1 MTWILFIFQYE
12 KLVLKNGK
20 IIKEE
25 YVTEGRKVPLKE
37 IREKMLLKQDPYLRK
52 HDDEWYEK
60 LSENQLKKKLSEL
73 NELTDGNM
81 SVSGLRENLKTL
93 QTTRNL
99 LVWLDNSTVANHGY
113 MVCLITCLYDSAV
126 FMTNKEVKEKTG
138 KDVSVQK
145 LIEQPEVHFIARC
158 SSSDQEQLLTVIQ
171 DLNVF

>member
-1 MTWILFIFQYE
+1 
-12 KLVLKNGK
+12 
-20 IIKEE
+20 
-25 YVTEGRKVPLKE
+25 
-37 IREKMLLKQDPYLRK
+37 
-52 HDDEWYEK
+52 
-60 LSENQLKKKLSEL
+60 
-73 NELTDGNM
+73 M